1 MFSYFQG
8 LKVCANH
15 AITADLKFSEV
26 KATKNTWMWSSID
39 FTDDEKGK
47 LEKFEARFETEEE
60 SGEFRKVL
68 KEVQSSQQPP
78 VQMVFE
84 NQSASK
90 VRSWS
95 CVSCYVNNHVEAVK
109 CIACD
114 TAKPVPAT
122 KEVVDKEKE
131 ARMKRRIKIRA
142 SIHLRENRT
151 LTMNPTGM
159 LRCSPLR
166 TQIRRPLEQG

>member
-1 MFSYFQG
+1 M
-8 LKVCANH
+8 CANH

-47 LEKFEARFETEEE
+47 LEKFAARFETEEE

-95 CVSCYVNNHVEAVK
+95 CVSCYVNNHAEAVK

-122 KEVVDKEKE
+122 KEVDDKEKE
-131 ARMKRRIKIRA
+131 EDEEKDKDQ
-142 SIHLRENRT
+142 SINSSEEKSDVNDEPDWHAALLPVSDT
-151 LTMNPTGM
+151 D
-159 LRCSPLR
+159 
-166 TQIRRPLEQG
+166 